1 MAFDI
6 YEKFAEIIFN
16 WIQEEEEDE
25 ESSVKDLGKSLFTLI
40 IDMELAHRGIS
51 NADENMRKQ
60 IQKELAEKNKGV
72 PRIGG
77 DQTVG
82 QEAIYKLLIGDF
94 EGGVDLLINNIQERG
109 AHIKEYISQAQRKKA
124 QKPRTDALTIPLMT
138 IHKENP
144 KLTTPEIIDLLSS
157 YSNPYKDYIYIE
169 DEDSGITIE
178 VSESKKEY
186 FKISVLK
193 NRLSRLRLKT
203 LYK

>member
-16 WIQEEEEDE
+16 WSQEEDE
-25 ESSVKDLGKSLFTLI
+25 GSSINDLGKSFLTLI

-77 DQTVG
+77 AQTVG

-94 EGGVDLLINNIQERG
+94 EGGVDLLINNMQERG
-109 AHIKEYISQAQRKKA
+109 AYIKEYISQAQRKKA
-124 QKPRTDALTIPLMT
+124 QKPRTDALNKVLTKMLV
-138 IHKENP
+138 ENQNISESEVIE
-144 KLTTPEIIDLLSS
+144 KLKKG
-157 YSNPYKDYIYIE
+157 YSENVYIEYIE
-169 DEDSGITIE
+169 DGITVETSVGGKTIIE
-178 VSESKKEY
+178 LI
-186 FKISVLK
+186 KISGLSK
-193 NRLSRLRLKT
+193 RLNRLRLKT
-203 LYK
+203 LSK

>member
-16 WIQEEEEDE
+16 WIQEEDE
-25 ESSVKDLGKSLFTLI
+25 ESSVKDLGKSFLTLI

-77 DQTVG
+77 AQTVG

-94 EGGVDLLINNIQERG
+94 EGGVDLLINNMQERG
-109 AHIKEYISQAQRKKA
+109 AYIKEYISQAQRKKA
-124 QKPRTDALTIPLMT
+124 QKPRTDALNKVLTKMLV
-138 IHKENP
+138 ENQNISESEVIE
-144 KLTTPEIIDLLSS
+144 KLKKG
-157 YSNPYKDYIYIE
+157 YSENVYIEYIE
-169 DEDSGITIE
+169 DGITVETSVGGKTIIE
-178 VSESKKEY
+178 LI
-186 FKISVLK
+186 KISGLSK
-193 NRLSRLRLKT
+193 RLNRLRLKT
-203 LYK
+203 LSK